1 MKYFWNILLV
11 VNVNVSVDFIGKNK
25 IKDIFE
31 IIFNYNII
39 IVNEK
44 VPRKIS
50 DKIDLIWYE

>member
-25 IKDIFE
+25 IKNIFE
-31 IIFNYNII
+31 IIVNYNII

>member
-1 MKYFWNILLV
+1 MKYFWNIFLV

-31 IIFNYNII
+31 IIVNYNII

>member
-31 IIFNYNII
+31 IIVNNNII

>member
-11 VNVNVSVDFIGKNK
+11 VNVNVSVDFIGKKK

-31 IIFNYNII
+31 IIVNYNII

>member
-25 IKDIFE
+25 IKEIFK
-31 IIFNYNII
+31 IIVNYNII

-50 DKIDLIWYE
+50 DKIDLLWYE

>member
-31 IIFNYNII
+31 IIVNYNII
-39 IVNEK
+39 IKNKK
-44 VPRKIS
+44 VQRKIS

>member
-31 IIFNYNII
+31 IIVNYNII
-39 IVNEK
+39 IVKEK

>member
-31 IIFNYNII
+31 IIVNYNII

>member
-1 MKYFWNILLV
+1 MKYFWNILIV

-31 IIFNYNII
+31 IIVNYNII

>member
-1 MKYFWNILLV
+1 MKYLLV

-31 IIFNYNII
+31 IIVNYNII

>member
-11 VNVNVSVDFIGKNK
+11 GNVNVSVDFIGKNK

-31 IIFNYNII
+31 IIVNYNII

>member
-31 IIFNYNII
+31 IIVNYNII

-44 VPRKIS
+44 VPRKIF

>member
-31 IIFNYNII
+31 IKVNYNII